1 MHVGLNLIYLV
12 PGETGG
18 MEVVAR
24 ELIPALVAAR
34 PDLKLTAFIN
44 EEAAEAGGGPWGELI
59 PAVTVPV
66 RARNRVGWVRGEQ
79 QYLPRLAA
87 REGVDLVHSLAST
100 APIRGRFRRV
110 VTIHDLIYRA
120 YPEAHQGVLSQGMR
134 ILVRLAAQRSDRIL
148 AESENTRDD
157 IVRYLGVT
165 AAKIDVVPNGV
176 GSTFS
181 VDPLPSA
188 EVRARHELGDRRYVL
203 SVSAKRPHKNLIRL
217 LEALALIP
225 PDRRPML
232 VVPGYPTWHE
242 GELRERAH
250 ALGLD
255 GEVRFPGWVSD
266 DELEGLYASAA
277 CFVFPSLYE
286 GFGMPVLEAMRRGVP
301 VACSDR
307 SSLPEVAGD
316 AALMFDPE
324 RPEQIAAAIEELL
337 TDPAQA
343 ERLRAAGRERA
354 ARFSWEATARATIAS
369 YERALA
375 TAASGR
381 SAP

>member
-24 ELIPALVAAR
+24 ELIPALAAAGDGLR
-34 PDLKLTAFIN
+34 LTAFIN
-44 EEAAEAGGGPWGELI
+44 REAAEAGGGPWGELI

-66 RARNRVGWVRGEQ
+66 HARNRVSWVRGEQ
-79 QYLPRLAA
+79 QHLPALAA
-87 REGVDLVHSLAST
+87 RAGVDVVHSLAST
-100 APIRGRFRRV
+100 GPARGRFARV
-110 VTIHDLIYRA
+110 VTVHDLIYRR
-120 YPEAHQGVLSQGMR
+120 YPDAHGGLRTLGMR
-134 ILVRLAAQRSDRIL
+134 LLVPLAARRSHRVL
-148 AESENTRDD
+148 ADSSSTRDD
-157 IVRYLGVT
+157 IVRFLHVP
-165 AAKIDVVPNGV
+165 AERVDVVPLGV
-176 GSTFS
+176 GTAPRSTA
-181 VDPLPSA
+181 LLEA
-188 EVRARHELGDRRYVL
+188 EVRARHELGQRRYVL
-203 SVSAKRPHKNLIRL
+203 SVSAKRPHKNLLRL
-217 LEALALIP
+217 LDALALIP
-225 PDRRPML
+225 PARRPAL
-232 VVPGYPTWHE
+232 VLPGYPTWHE
-242 GELRERAH
+242 PELRSH
-250 ALGLD
+250 AQELGIAAD
-255 GEVRFPGWVSD
+255 VRFPSWVD
-266 DELEGLYASAA
+266 ADELEGLYAGAA

-286 GFGMPVLEAMRRGVP
+286 GFGMPVLEAMQRGVP

-337 TDPAQA
+337 SDPAQA
-343 ERLRAAGRERA
+343 ERLRAAGHARA
-354 ARFSWEATARATIAS
+354 ARFSWEATARGTIAS